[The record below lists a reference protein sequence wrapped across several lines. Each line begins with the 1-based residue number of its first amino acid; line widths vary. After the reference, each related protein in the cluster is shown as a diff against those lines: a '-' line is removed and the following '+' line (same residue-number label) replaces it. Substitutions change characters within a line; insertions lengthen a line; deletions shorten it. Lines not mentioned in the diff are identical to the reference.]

1 MADDL
6 SPQVPGRSF
15 NWSLLVRFLM
25 FFVVA
30 GFLFVLFF
38 WVTFL
43 KAVDVD
49 TVLKTEATMSNG
61 EEFFTQSYDVAGDD
75 LEITFDGV
83 DVMRFVSGSSF
94 DVLEV
99 SEEDGFYTVSLNLVD
114 GGVWVANMG
123 GVLDVMV
130 TAGDF
135 MFRNIDGY
143 YYIGKVDSDVFAYSY
158 RHHLSVHFL
167 DGENN
172 SLNSYSLPEGYYV
185 QLEDGSVSSVVS
197 GLRYAKLVK
206 EYPFYSIT
214 DDQSL
219 DFWDGYAAE
228 DDSRYR
234 NLLSDFESLI
244 RQHYG
249 SYMSGFDGYSFVD
262 EIVLFLR
269 EYLTFSD
276 AKKQEWAEQD
286 TLTYLNQALYLSVK
300 GEQDEALEKLVL
312 LEQGSITSD
321 EYASYLNYLN
331 VVLNNS
337 LYGDDLYP
345 VKSYLRNLLYGN
357 TDEGSIIVLSQMLS
371 EMYDLVGNGDVASA
385 KQAFAEYERGWWDF
399 LGMSVTDLS
408 QFRTDI
414 SKERE
419 LLSVLLLQE
428 DGFYDAAYF
437 SLLGEFEQAIFRVA
451 ISGSDL
457 DEERQAFVSSKIK
470 VINQI
475 ESLLAVNRIDVDDA
489 TDLMILLLDD
499 AEALMDEI
507 TSEAA
512 ILSYFE
518 SEIDEGWLV
527 TQFINSVEY
536 SSLGGSFDEK
546 FSEFLKKEQD
556 IEELKAYLQSLHL
569 GSSEDGE
576 LTLSE
581 AKKIVYASLDA
592 AGVSYTA
599 IVSVGDSGYRLFK
612 IQGGEVSGISFEAK
626 YDRESELV
634 YDLQAEGIS
643 FTTGVHLGSLGEVLF
658 GLTDGGNSSDV
669 ETESSTGDNLSDWSY
684 SEKVAISLLVDYLG
698 EFGIKISDAN
708 VVSVDVEGDLF
719 SLERVDLAGSQ
730 VDFVVWAGEDVVT
743 YVSVDGV
750 SIDGE
755 YKTFELES
763 VVKDSLSNT
772 NSQL

>member
-43 KAVDVD
+43 RAIDVD
-49 TVLKTEATMSNG
+49 TELKTEATMSNG
-61 EEFFTQSYDVAGDD
+61 EKFSTQSYDVAGDD

-94 DVLEV
+94 DVLEI

-130 TAGDF
+130 IAGDF

-185 QLEDGSVSSVVS
+185 QLEDGTVSSVVS

-219 DFWDGYAAE
+219 AFWGGYAAE

-234 NLLSDFESLI
+234 NLLSDFESLV

-249 SYMSGFDGYSFVD
+249 SYMSDSDGYSFVD
-262 EIVLFLR
+262 GIVSFLR

-300 GEQDEALEKLVL
+300 GEQDDALEKLVL
-312 LEQGSITSD
+312 LEQGSIISD

-357 TDEGSIIVLSQMLS
+357 TDEGNIIVLSQMLA

-414 SKERE
+414 SEERE

-428 DGFYDAAYF
+428 DGFYDATYF

-470 VINQI
+470 VVNQL
-475 ESLLAVNRIDVDDA
+475 ESLLAVNGIDVDDA

-518 SEIDEGWLV
+518 SEFDEGWLV

-556 IEELKAYLQSLHL
+556 IEELKSYLQSLHL

-581 AKKIVYASLDA
+581 AKKLVYASFDA

-599 IVSVGDSGYRLFK
+599 IVSVGDSGYRLFE
-612 IQGGEVSGISFEAK
+612 IQGGEVSGISFSAK
-626 YDRESELV
+626 YDRESELI

-643 FTTGVHLGSLGEVLF
+643 FTTGVHLNSLGEVLF
-658 GLTDGGNSSDV
+658 GLTDFGNSSDI
-669 ETESSTGDNLSDWSY
+669 ETESSTGDNPSDWSY
-684 SEKVAISLLVDYLG
+684 SEEVAISLLVDYLG

-719 SLERVDLAGSQ
+719 SLEGVDLAGSQ
-730 VDFVVWAGEDVVT
+730 VDFVVWAGEDIVT

-763 VVKDSLSNT
+763 LVKDSLSN
-772 NSQL
+772 